1 MVDILEM
8 RQKLSLAQWAD
19 SVTEKPKAELLQEFG
34 IICKK
39 LLKIQG
45 ISAILFIA

>member
-1 MVDILEM
+1 MVDKLVM
-8 RQKLSLAQWAD
+8 RQELSLAQWAD
-19 SVTEKPKAELLQEFG
+19 SITEKPEAELLQEFG